1 MILLEGVEAIL
12 YDFDFD
18 TVTDVEIYKAFV
30 TKGKET
36 DALNGSYPELV
47 ELLGYEATLKLYKYF
62 RGCKIDC
69 PKFLYRQDYIVELA
83 AHVPDKRMRAKI
95 AIASGYTANRLEALI
110 VQRKK
115 NGNGNGD
122 VQDEAAETPEPAA
135 QPKIKK
141 QNQNSK

>member
-1 MILLEGVEAIL
+1 M

-69 PKFLYRQDYIVELA
+69 PKFFYRQDYIVELA
-83 AHVPDKRMRAKI
+83 AQVPDKRMRAKI

-115 NGNGNGD
+115 NGNGNGTEKSETGANPNGD
-122 VQDEAAETPEPAA
+122 VHEPE
-135 QPKIKK
+135 
-141 QNQNSK
+141 